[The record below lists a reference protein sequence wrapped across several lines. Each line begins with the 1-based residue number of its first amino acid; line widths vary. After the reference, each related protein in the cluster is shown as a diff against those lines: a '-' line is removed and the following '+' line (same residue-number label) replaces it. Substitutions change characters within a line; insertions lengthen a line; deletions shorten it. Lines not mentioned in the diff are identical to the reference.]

1 MKNPFQIGDVKIYT
15 TTVTPDKLA
24 TFESGNVHPVYS
36 TFALARDAEWA
47 CRLFV
52 LEMKEAGEE
61 GIGAYLSVEHQ
72 SPAVLGATVEIRA
85 VLEAVKGNRVE
96 CSYQVFCGQ
105 RILATGR
112 QTQKIIQKDKF
123 DAYLETLK

>member
-24 TFESGNVHPVYS
+24 TFETGNVHPVYS

-61 GIGAYLSVEHQ
+61 GIGAYLSVEHLA
-72 SPAVLGATVEIRA
+72 PALLGATVEIRA
-85 VLEAVKGNRVE
+85 VLEAVEGNRIE
-96 CSYQVFCGQ
+96 CSYQVFCGK
-105 RILATGR
+105 RILATGK